1 MPDNEKQLSLEDA
14 AKHLLEECRM
24 VLPGVQA
31 LFGFQLVAIFN
42 QRFAEAV
49 SANEQR
55 LHLAAI
61 LCVVVSVA
69 LVMTPAALHR
79 QREPMSVSRRFID
92 VSSRLLMWS
101 MVPLAVAT
109 ALDLYIIARII
120 LGNQPV
126 AAVVAAAALA
136 VFIILWKVW
145 PARVRLV

>member
-42 QRFAEAV
+42 QRFAEVV

-79 QREPMSVSRRFID
+79 QREPTSVSRRFID